1 MDGIPPARQETRP
14 ARSSFRPVWPSP
26 GDWSSIGSCRR
37 RGDSPTLSVAV
48 SLEGWIFMVGLRV
61 FDVGALVVWLV
72 WFFRLRDDDDDD
84 GDDYRRGPGDA
95 PEPEEPCGGGGLRL
109 PLPVSQP
116 RHARLRDHAG
126 DRTGP
131 PAPHRRAPHPV
142 PARAPVKRSPH
153 S

>member
-1 MDGIPPARQETRP
+1 
-14 ARSSFRPVWPSP
+14 
-26 GDWSSIGSCRR
+26 
-37 RGDSPTLSVAV
+37 
-48 SLEGWIFMVGLRV
+48 MVGLRV
-61 FDVGALVVWLV
+61 FDVGALVVWRV

-95 PEPEEPCGGGGLRL
+95 PEPEEPGGGGGLRL

-116 RHARLRDHAG
+116 WHARLRDHVG
-126 DRTGP
+126 DRKGT